1 MPAQLERD
9 QHPSVFSFLD
19 FMDHAGL
26 WLMQDTIHRVC
37 ENANTS
43 NRVAAYLRTLTKA
56 LQDIARWTLIR
67 LRWAFSRLCAGWRI
81 GDWLAKA
88 GIGEK
93 SMNPLR
99 CAMQGSCFSAE
110 KTVLSTL
117 SMQACIEVVIG
128 VSVCKH
134 LSLVVRWTH

>member
-56 LQDIARWTLIR
+56 LPGHERSPANIFKGLVEVHSER
-67 LRWAFSRLCAGWRI
+67 L
-81 GDWLAKA
+81 K
-88 GIGEK
+88 
-93 SMNPLR
+93 
-99 CAMQGSCFSAE
+99 Q
-110 KTVLSTL
+110 
-117 SMQACIEVVIG
+117 G
-128 VSVCKH
+128 VSAPPCPPA
-134 LSLVVRWTH
+134 